1 MPAPIIL
8 VIDDD
13 KLVRWSVSMVLGR
26 AGYRV
31 REVATGSDGLAAV
44 RDCPPD
50 LVLLDISLP
59 DMDGLS
65 VLEAIRRVHPELPV
79 LMMTAEPNAETREQ
93 AIRLG
98 AYAHLEK
105 PCDAAALQDA
115 ISQALHPAPP
125 SNQVRR

>member
-1 MPAPIIL
+1 MPVPTIL

-13 KLVRWSVSMVLGR
+13 RLVRWSVSMTLGR

-31 REVATGSDGLAAV
+31 HEATTGMDGLTTV

-59 DMDGLS
+59 DTDGFS
-65 VLEAIRRVHPELPV
+65 VLRAIRQIRPEVPV

-105 PCDAAALQDA
+105 PCDAEVLQDV
-115 ISQALHPAPP
+115 ISQALQPA
-125 SNQVRR
+125 SQSDQVRR

>member
-1 MPAPIIL
+1 MPVPTIL

-13 KLVRWSVSMVLGR
+13 RLVRWSVSMTLGR

-31 REVATGSDGLAAV
+31 HEAATGMDGLAVV

-59 DMDGLS
+59 DLDGLS
-65 VLEAIRRVHPELPV
+65 VLKGIHQIHPELPV
-79 LMMTAEPNAETREQ
+79 LMITAEPNTQIKEQ
-93 AIRLG
+93 ALRLG

-105 PCDAAALQDA
+105 PCDATVLQDV
-115 ISQALHPAPP
+115 ISQALQPA
-125 SNQVRR
+125 SQSDQVRR